1 MYTRLRHLPDFAIQ
15 RPTFLYRPRFPV
27 GQIQKKKQQREKK
40 LKETKYE
47 INKHHQQA
55 CSMFSFILSFW
66 FCCCK
71 IHSGL
76 LREKLPNEV
85 SKPIVCG
92 LGSSISFQSWNTD
105 QVNAIAEYNFTFYF
119 IFWADD
125 FFLLLLFLLLL
136 SFSECYLMLWL
147 FVYNA
152 VKNQQAFIEKIV
164 KNFLEFKQ

>member
-15 RPTFLYRPRFPV
+15 RPTFLYRPRFSV
-27 GQIQKKKQQREKK
+27 RQIQKKKQRGKK
-40 LKETKYE
+40 TLKETKYE

-55 CSMFSFILSFW
+55 CSMFSSILSFFFL

-92 LGSSISFQSWNTD
+92 LDSSISFQSWNTD

-119 IFWADD
+119 IFLGRR
-125 FFLLLLFLLLL
+125 FFYYYY
-136 SFSECYLMLWL
+136 SYCC
-147 FVYNA
+147 
-152 VKNQQAFIEKIV
+152 
-164 KNFLEFKQ
+164 

>member
-27 GQIQKKKQQREKK
+27 GQIQKKKQRRKKK

-119 IFWADD
+119 IFSADD
-125 FFLLLLFLLLL
+125 FFYYSYSYCCYHSVSAIWCSGYLCITRLKINKRLLKRLL
-136 SFSECYLMLWL
+136 
-147 FVYNA
+147 
-152 VKNQQAFIEKIV
+152 KIS
-164 KNFLEFKQ
+164 